1 MPTNLD
7 RNDRSNSQKEEGQT
21 EHMSSSTT
29 SSRSLD
35 IVSGKLGTGTRA
47 IAWEDGKGE
56 TITHE
61 EQEDNDQDHV
71 PSANVGGTVN
81 GETSLSQERDLY
93 YRFMEEDILK
103 KSELAYAVVRIPSY
117 YGEEDQV
124 KAARASLQG
133 IELSASPLVPQR
145 PHDKVA
151 VTHDQVVQVCV
162 SALLDANAMNKSFYI
177 RPK

>member
-103 KSELAYAVVRIPSY
+103 KSGLSYAVVRIPSY

-133 IELSASPLVPQR
+133 IELSASQGGSSILAG
-145 PHDKVA
+145 H
-151 VTHDQVVQVCV
+151 
-162 SALLDANAMNKSFYI
+162 
-177 RPK
+177 